1 MASNLDLKVSVQ
13 LNGYPLFRSPQIALS
28 STRARAIQSIID
40 KCAQDVEYQLTRA
53 GADERRDAEQDRRFQ
68 ENLRANMANHNPSWD
83 AQL

>member
-40 KCAQDVEYQLTRA
+40 KCAQDIEYQLTRA
-53 GADERRDAEQDRRFQ
+53 GADDRRDAERDRRFQ

-83 AQL
+83 SQL